1 MPRRATTL
9 PLAAALVFGAL
20 GFGAATAQ
28 STWTCPDGFAGQ
40 TLSVYNWTT
49 YIAEN
54 TIADFEAACGVRVIY
69 DTYPTDG
76 DMLARMRQGNP
87 GYDVVVPSD
96 VVVPLMIDE
105 GLATELDHDRLPNLA
120 NIAPTFLDLDHDPG
134 NVYSVPYQWGTIG
147 IGYDVEA
154 VGFEITSWQQMF
166 EYDGPVSWL
175 EDVRPMFG
183 VVLSILGHDPNT
195 GDPDLIDEAKDY
207 LIANGGNV
215 VYINQDDGQEIL
227 LRGEAHIVVEYS
239 GDLFQI
245 MDECACDR
253 YAYVIPE
260 EGANFW
266 VDNLVI
272 PTGASN
278 PELAHVF
285 LDYLMD
291 PHVAADIANYTAYG
305 SPNRAA
311 IRAGLID
318 AELLEDPGIYPSAET
333 EARLFRIVQDPTL
346 EQRYNDA
353 WDEVRIFV
361 GR

>member
-1 MPRRATTL
+1 MLRRGSTL
-9 PLAAALVFGAL
+9 VLTAALVL
-20 GFGAATAQ
+20 AATGVGTAAAQ
-28 STWTCPDGFAGQ
+28 SSWTCPDGFAGQ

-96 VVVPLMIDE
+96 VIVPLMLEE
-105 GLATELDHDRLPNLA
+105 GLAVPLDHGRLPNLA
-120 NIAPTFLDLDHDPG
+120 NVAPTFLDLDFDPG
-134 NVYSVPYQWGTIG
+134 NAYSVPYQWGTIG

-154 VGFEITSWQQMF
+154 VGTEITSWRQMF

-183 VVLSILGHDPNT
+183 VVLSMLGHDPNT
-195 GDPDLIDEAKDY
+195 GDPELIAEAKDY

-239 GDLFQI
+239 GDIFQI
-245 MDECACDR
+245 IDECDCDR

-278 PELAHVF
+278 PDLAHVF

-291 PHVAADIANYTAYG
+291 PQVAADIANYTAYG

-311 IRAGLID
+311 IQAGLID
-318 AELLEDPGIYPSAET
+318 AELLDDPGVYPGAET
-333 EARLFRIVQDPTL
+333 EARLFRVVQDAEL
-346 EQRYNDA
+346 EQLYNDA
-353 WDEVRIFV
+353 WDEVKIFV